1 MLRPVFIPAA
11 AWLLL
16 QVLQADGSLLAV
28 ALNAVCAALADAGL
42 PMRSMFGEQPLQ
54 QQQPQQEL

>member
-1 MLRPVFIPAA
+1 
-11 AWLLL
+11 LLL

-42 PMRSMFGEQPLQ
+42 PMRSMFGEWSLQ
-54 QQQPQQEL
+54 QQQQQQL